1 MMKMIRRD
9 DVLFA
14 VGFGR
19 VLLVA
24 EPRMWRCL
32 RRHHIH
38 VFRVKAASCGGLFGL
53 AIDGTSKN
61 PHNRSPSRLDFSGWG
76 GVED

>member
-1 MMKMIRRD
+1 
-9 DVLFA
+9 
-14 VGFGR
+14 
-19 VLLVA
+19 
-24 EPRMWRCL
+24 
-32 RRHHIH
+32 
-38 VFRVKAASCGGLFGL
+38 LFGL